1 MKTEREKRLETLLY
15 NALNTIMDFK
25 VLCDIDIK
33 DFWECEVEDNLQ
45 EWFDLMTKQLGC
57 TVAELKEY
65 GGLINCDDII
75 DEVEEFWKF
84 KG

>member
-15 NALNTIMDFK
+15 NAISLLIDETLEQYD
-25 VLCDIDIK
+25 DIT
-33 DFWECEVEDNLQ
+33 
-45 EWFDLMTKQLGC
+45 EWADKMTKELDC

-65 GGLINCDDII
+65 GGLINCDEVV